1 MSVPLEVT
9 RLNASTIQLR
19 QPKAAHW
26 EAPFL
31 FLLFGSERALLLD
44 TGATADTDRLPLRV
58 TVDEL
63 VAEWL
68 RSHPRADYELVVA
81 HTHAH
86 GDHIAGDAQFD
97 GRPSTSV
104 VGTTVDDVITFYG
117 LRDWPGH
124 PVVLSLGDRDID
136 VIPGPGHEPSAVVFF
151 DRETGTL
158 FTGDTVYPGRLYIR
172 DRAAFRATIDRLIT
186 FRDANEAHV
195 TVLRGCHVEMS
206 TTPGV
211 DYPVGTVDQPDEVPL
226 DLPPQILDEVRRAL
240 DDEIGPSRKVVR
252 DQFIL
257 SYED

>member
-1 MSVPLEVT
+1 MSIPLEVT
-9 RLNASTIQLR
+9 RLSASTIQLR

-44 TGATADTDRLPLRV
+44 TGATADTDHLPLRE

-63 VAEWL
+63 VDEWL
-68 RSHPRADYELVVA
+68 LAHPRADYELVVA

-86 GDHIAGDAQFD
+86 GDHIAADVQFT
-97 GRPSTSV
+97 GRSL
-104 VGTTVDDVITFYG
+104 TTVVSTDVEDVIAFFG
-117 LRDWPGH
+117 FDDWPAH
-124 PVVLSLGDRDID
+124 PVVLDLGDREID
-136 VIPGPGHEPSAVVFF
+136 AIPGPGHEPSAVVFF

-172 DRAAFRATIDRLIT
+172 DRAAFRATIDRLIA
-186 FRDANEAHV
+186 FRDRNSTPL

-211 DYPVGTVDQPDEVPL
+211 DYPVGTADQPDEVPL
-226 DLPPQILDEVRRAL
+226 DLPPTVLDEVRQAL
-240 DDEIGPSRKVVR
+240 DAEIDPSGNVVR
-252 DQFIL
+252 DRFIL
-257 SYED
+257 CYRD